1 MVKKIGQKKGYK
13 KGYKKRC
20 PKRIPRNLTPKN
32 VHYFKR
38 NALIGDLSKSAGTT
52 SCLNGYQFQLNDC
65 INYSEF
71 TALYDFYK
79 ICAVKIRVIPGWTVG
94 NVDVNTGAP
103 VSAQVNLASA
113 RIFSAI
119 DYNGSSTPSTINNIS

>member
-1 MVKKIGQKKGYK
+1 MVKKIGYK
-13 KGYKKRC
+13 KGYKKRGYKRGY

-38 NALIGDLSKSAGTT
+38 NVVIGDLSKASGTSAY
-52 SCLNGYQFQLNDC
+52 LNGYQFQLNDC

-94 NVDVNTGAP
+94 NVDVISLTE
-103 VSAQVNLASA
+103 SASRL
-113 RIFSAI
+113 F
-119 DYNGSSTPSTINNIS
+119 T